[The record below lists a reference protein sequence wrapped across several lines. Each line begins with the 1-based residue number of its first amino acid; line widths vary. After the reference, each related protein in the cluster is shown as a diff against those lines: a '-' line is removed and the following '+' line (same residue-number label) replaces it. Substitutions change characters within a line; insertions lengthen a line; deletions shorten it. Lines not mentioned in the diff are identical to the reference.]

1 MSIICQGLL
10 TGQDD
15 DVDNIPELP
24 DRKYLQDIVFV
35 AQEFDLILRRPPDIP
50 SRLTDKEGSKNVK
63 DGIDLK
69 VIDSGEHPAMETS
82 HYMSLLKAQESDNA
96 SSNTYQSLKIRKQPS
111 ISVNV
116 CEESFQDDHY
126 QSLSNTTKNCDSS
139 LYQSL
144 SNTTS

>member
-24 DRKYLQDIVFV
+24 DRKYLQDIDFE
-35 AQEFDLILRRPPDIP
+35 AQEFNLILRHPPDLP

-69 VIDSGEHPAMETS
+69 VIDSAW
-82 HYMSLLKAQESDNA
+82 
-96 SSNTYQSLKIRKQPS
+96 
-111 ISVNV
+111 
-116 CEESFQDDHY
+116 
-126 QSLSNTTKNCDSS
+126 
-139 LYQSL
+139 
-144 SNTTS
+144 